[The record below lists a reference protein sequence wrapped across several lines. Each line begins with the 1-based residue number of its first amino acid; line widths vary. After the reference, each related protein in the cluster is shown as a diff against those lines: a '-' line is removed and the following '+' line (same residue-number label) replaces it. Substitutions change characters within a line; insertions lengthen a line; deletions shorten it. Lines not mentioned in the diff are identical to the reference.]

1 MKKVIF
7 FLMMLILSA
16 SFIVPAKLG
25 YLPDNFS
32 VFGAANIIVWLII
45 LSLPTYHIFRKKLS
59 KKDPEE
65 ILTDISLA
73 YFIFPAIVFG
83 LFYFIGSVERTFPSQ
98 SVYIVTVTTIIWS
111 VLLTAVFHE
120 QIKTIKI
127 WLLIAIYNLAS
138 GFGFQTGLYSCQK
151 MASYTLSLFLLGFLL
166 ILLSVIYRFI
176 KDNRQY
182 IKA

>member
-7 FLMMLILSA
+7 FLIMLILLA

-25 YLPDNFS
+25 HLPDNFK

-45 LSLPTYHIFRKKLS
+45 LSLPTYHLFRKKLS

-83 LFYFIGSVERTFPSQ
+83 LFYFIGSAEKVFPNQ
-98 SVYIVTVTTIIWS
+98 AVYIFTTTIIAWS

-120 QIKTIKI
+120 QMKTLKI

-151 MASYTLSLFLLGFLL
+151 TASYTLSLFLLCFLL
-166 ILLSVIYRFI
+166 ILISVMYRFI
-176 KDNRQY
+176 KDNRRY